1 MTRWK
6 TVAVLAAVT
15 VLGGCSSEQTWAAK
29 LTPTGLP
36 QFVDAACGGPGV
48 TAMWVQAGEKEIWRI
63 GFVQPAEVREL
74 TVGQKPGGA
83 EEKVAWQR
91 PNGAEPLRLSVQRD
105 DGSTPVV
112 EFTLDGLK
120 DGKVKYDGDYLTADD
135 FTKKRAKC

>member
-6 TVAVLAAVT
+6 TIAVLAAVT
-15 VLGGCSSEQTWAAK
+15 VLGGCSPEQTWAAK

-36 QFVDAACGGPGV
+36 QFVDTACGGQRV
-48 TAMWVQAGEKEIWRI
+48 AAMWVRAEEKEIWRI
-63 GFVQPAEVREL
+63 GFAQPAEVREL

-83 EEKVAWQR
+83 EEEVAWQR
-91 PNGAEPLRLSVQRD
+91 PSGDAPLRLSVQLQ

-120 DGKVKYDGDYLTADD
+120 DGKVSYDGEYLSADD
-135 FTKKRAKC
+135 FAKKRAAC